1 MHSSFRD
8 IRCLVQEE
16 HDKKLYFARTM
27 NHMAL
32 HKLSEALGAT
42 LGPFLL
48 CLFRGI
54 IEQLEEGKMDF
65 EVDKDFGKE

>member
-1 MHSSFRD
+1 
-8 IRCLVQEE
+8 
-16 HDKKLYFARTM
+16 M

-48 CLFRGI
+48 CLFRGV
-54 IEQLEEGKMDF
+54 IEQLEEGKVDF
-65 EVDKDFGKE
+65 EVDKDFGKECRTRNLISARLIY